1 MKISVIVAVKDNP
14 EVSFCIEAFMRSDYD
29 DKELILVND
38 CSVDNTLEVIHNY
51 HVEVIDLK
59 EHLGPALA
67 RNKGVEAASGELVF
81 FLDSDAIVY
90 PDTLS
95 KIASYLTENTDCQG
109 VTAIWDTIPLNKT
122 FFSELSAIEK
132 NVLFY
137 HYFRESFGSNGS
149 AIYREVFLAFGGFS
163 PAFKRADAEDF
174 ELGLRLFNAG
184 IKIPIA
190 YDIKTR
196 NGFVPTLSQ
205 GMKKYFR
212 RAYLRSATLKNFG
225 NKLIKP
231 PVTSYNSTSIIWI
244 YLLALSVFCS
254 IPAIMFS
261 TKFTILLLLCF
272 AAWLLLSRL
281 ILTAIYRHKGLLFL
295 ARAIPTYLVL
305 TAAIGAGGVFGRIIK
320 PKEGNINA

>member
-1 MKISVIVAVKDNP
+1 MKISVVVAVKDNP
-14 EVSFCIEAFMRSDYD
+14 EVSYCIEAFMRSDYD

-38 CSVDNTLEVIHNY
+38 CSTDNTLEVIQRSLVTNKN
-51 HVEVIDLK
+51 HVEIIDLK

-67 RNKGVEAASGELVF
+67 RNEGVKAAHGELVF

-95 KIASYLTENTDCQG
+95 KVASYLTENTDCQG
-109 VTAIWDTIPLNKT
+109 VTAVWDVVPLNKT

-137 HYFRESFGSNGS
+137 HYFKESFGSNGS
-149 AIYREVFLAFGGFS
+149 AIYRDVFLEFDGFS

-190 YDIKTR
+190 HDIKTR
-196 NGFVPTLSQ
+196 NGFAPTLGQ
-205 GMKKYFR
+205 GVKKYAR

-225 NKLIKP
+225 NKSIKP

-244 YLLALSVFCS
+244 YLSALAVFCS
-254 IPAIMFS
+254 APAIMLS
-261 TKFTILLLLCF
+261 TKL
-272 AAWLLLSRL
+272 
-281 ILTAIYRHKGLLFL
+281 
-295 ARAIPTYLVL
+295 
-305 TAAIGAGGVFGRIIK
+305 
-320 PKEGNINA
+320 